1 MKTFL
6 IISQVYVPDP
16 ASVGQHVADA
26 AAEMARRGYRVIV
39 YASAR
44 GYDDPSK
51 RYPAR
56 EMLHGVDVRRLPLS
70 SFGKSSIAVRL
81 LAQCIF
87 LIQAMVRGL
96 FTRGLCGIMVST
108 SPPFC
113 GVAGAVIGLLRRVP
127 VKYWLMDLNP
137 DQMVAMKVIGERSL
151 PARVFDLFN
160 RIILRRASDIVMLD
174 RFMLERV
181 ERKGVPVK
189 HKTAVM
195 PPWPHEDELEAIA
208 HAENPFR
215 TKHGLNDAVAGGG
228 RRFVVMYSGN
238 HSPANPLRTLLD
250 AAERLKGDP
259 RLVVYCIGGGGGKK
273 EVDERIA
280 TAAKEGQPTNIVS
293 LPYQP
298 LDQIKYSL
306 SAADV
311 HVVSIGDAV
320 VGIVHPC
327 KVYGAM
333 AVSRPILLL
342 GPDPCHVSDLIDA
355 HKVGW
360 RVRHGDVDG
369 AERVLREMIET
380 PEADL
385 AAMGRRAA
393 GVVREQLS
401 KAALCGRFCDV
412 LERGLVPAK

>member
-1 MKTFL
+1 MPKTFL

-56 EMLHGVDVRRLPLS
+56 EHLHGVEVRRLPLS
-70 SFGKSSIAVRL
+70 SFGKGSIAVRL
-81 LAQCIF
+81 LAQWIF
-87 LIQAMVRGL
+87 LAQAVVRGL
-96 FTRGLCGIMVST
+96 FTRGLAGVMVST

-113 GVAGAVIGLLRRVP
+113 GVGGAIIGLFRRVP

-137 DQMVAMKVIGERSL
+137 DQMVAMKIITERSL
-151 PARVFDLFN
+151 PARVFDAFN
-160 RIILRRASDIVMLD
+160 RFTLRRASDIVMLD

-195 PPWPHEDELEAIA
+195 PPWPHEDELQSIP
-208 HAENPFR
+208 HQDNPFR
-215 TKHGLNDAVAGGG
+215 ATHRLNDP
-228 RRFVVMYSGN
+228 RRFVIMYSGN
-238 HSPANPLRTLLD
+238 HSPANPLATLLD
-250 AAERLKGDP
+250 AAKRLESDP

-273 EVDERIA
+273 EVDDRIA
-280 TAAKEGQPTNIVS
+280 GGATNIVS

-333 AVSRPILLL
+333 AVSRPLLLL
-342 GPDPCHVSDLIDA
+342 GPDPCHVSDLIDQ
-355 HKVGW
+355 HRIGW

-369 AERVLREMIET
+369 AERALRQMLDT
-380 PEADL
+380 PPEEL
-385 AAMGRRAA
+385 AAMGTRAA
-393 GVVREQLS
+393 AAIRDSLS
-401 KAALCGRFCDV
+401 KDALCGRFCDV
-412 LERGLVPAK
+412 LERGLK